1 MNPRRPPESTSRPPR
16 HPRPD
21 TRKRMLLVAGVL
33 GLASVGLIARAIDLQ
48 VVHQKFLQ
56 AQGDARFLRDVPIPV
71 SRGTIYDRNG
81 VPLAVSTPMLSLW
94 ANPEQLLQHANR
106 IPELA
111 KALDVNAV
119 DLARKLEK
127 RSDREFVYLRRL
139 MPPAAAKAVLA
150 LDIPGVN
157 AQREYKRYYPDGAA
171 TAHVLGFTN
180 VDDHGQEGLE
190 LAYDGWLAGKP
201 GEKRV
206 IRDRFGRIVENVEQI
221 RAPVPGRN
229 ITLSIDSRIQYLAYS
244 ALSEAIEKR
253 HAASGSMVILDPRN
267 GEILAMVNVP
277 SYNPNDLDHST
288 AEQRRNRA
296 VTDVTEPGS
305 TMKPFTIST
314 ALESGKWTPTTPINT
329 NPGWF
334 VIDGHTIRDDSN
346 NGLIDVSHV
355 ITYSSNVGASKISLT
370 LTAQQMDK
378 VLHQFGF
385 GSSTGSGFPGEVG
398 GFIPP
403 PRTWGDFVK
412 ATIAF
417 GYGLNVTAL
426 QLADAY
432 AAIADGGIR
441 HTPTFIKGDDSP
453 GVRAEPAEIASE
465 IMAMLRTVVTPQGT
479 APQAAIPDYTVAGK
493 TGTAHLAI
501 AGGYAK
507 NRYAAL
513 FAGIVPATDP
523 RLVGVVIVRDA
534 GGRGNEYFGGLVSAP
549 VFREVMTG
557 ALRLLDIPPDN
568 VQQWYA
574 GGPVTPAPAPPAP
587 PAPQP
592 PAAPA
597 QPAPTA
603 VATRQTSG
611 VTP

>member
-1 MNPRRPPESTSRPPR
+1 MKLHRPPQNFPRPPR
-16 HPRPD
+16 RQRPD
-21 TRKRMLLVAGVL
+21 TRKRLVLVVGVLALATLGLVA
-33 GLASVGLIARAIDLQ
+33 RAVDLQ
-48 VVHQKFLQ
+48 VVHQAFLQ
-56 AQGDARFLRDVPIPV
+56 KQGDARFLRDVPIPV

-94 ANPEQLLQHANR
+94 ANPDELLQHADR

-111 KALDVNAV
+111 KALGVNAV
-119 DLARKLEK
+119 DLSRKLETK
-127 RSDREFVYLRRL
+127 NGREFVYLRRL
-139 MPPAAAKAVLA
+139 MPPEAAKAVLA

-157 AQREYKRYYPDGAA
+157 AQREYKRYYPEGAA
-171 TAHVLGFTN
+171 MAHVLGFTN
-180 VDDHGQEGLE
+180 IDDHGQEGLE

-206 IRDRFGRIVENVEQI
+206 IRDRLGHVVENVEQI
-221 RAPVPGRN
+221 KAPVPGHDL
-229 ITLSIDSRIQYLAYS
+229 TLSIDSRIQYLAYQ
-244 ALSEAIEKR
+244 ALADAIAKR

-277 SYNPNDLDHST
+277 SYNPNDLDNSSP
-288 AEQRRNRA
+288 AQRRNRA

-305 TMKPFTIST
+305 TMKPFTITT

-329 NPGWF
+329 NPGTF
-334 VIDGHTIRDDSN
+334 TIDGHLIRDDSN
-346 NGLIDVSHV
+346 NGLIDVGRV
-355 ITYSSNVGASKISLT
+355 ITVSSNVGTSKISLT
-370 LTAQQMDK
+370 LTAQQMAG

-385 GSSTGSGFPGEVG
+385 GASTGSGFPGEVG
-398 GFIPP
+398 GYIPP

-412 ATIAF
+412 ATISF

-426 QLADAY
+426 QLAQAY
-432 AAIADGGIR
+432 AAIADGGVK
-441 HTPTFIKGDDSP
+441 HTPTFVKGDDNP
-453 GVRAEPAEIASE
+453 GVRVEPQKISDEV
-465 IMAMLRTVVTPQGT
+465 MAMLRTVVGAPPAT

-501 AGGYAK
+501 AGGYSR

-513 FAGIVPATDP
+513 FCGIVPASDP

-534 GGRGNEYFGGLVSAP
+534 GGHGGEYFGGLVSAP
-549 VFREVMTG
+549 VFRDVMTG

-574 GGPVTPAPAPPAP
+574 GGPVTPAPAPPP
-587 PAPQP
+587 V
-592 PAAPA
+592 
-597 QPAPTA
+597 QPAGAVAAARPTA
-603 VATRQTSG
+603 RGAQ
-611 VTP
+611 

>member
-1 MNPRRPPESTSRPPR
+1 MKLQRPPKKFSRPPR
-16 HPRPD
+16 RQRPD
-21 TRKRMLLVAGVL
+21 ARKRLLLVVGVL
-33 GLASVGLIARAIDLQ
+33 AVAALGLVARAVDLQ
-48 VVHQKFLQ
+48 VVHQAFLQ
-56 AQGDARFLRDVPIPV
+56 KQGDARFLRDVPIPV

-94 ANPEQLLQHANR
+94 ANPDELLQHTDR

-111 KALDVNAV
+111 KALGVNAV
-119 DLARKLEK
+119 DLSRKLET
-127 RSDREFVYLRRL
+127 RNGREFVYLRRL
-139 MPPAAAKAVLA
+139 MPPEAAKAILA

-157 AQREYKRYYPDGAA
+157 AQREYRRYYPEGAA
-171 TAHVLGFTN
+171 MAHVLGFTN
-180 VDDHGQEGLE
+180 IDDHGQEGLE

-206 IRDRFGRIVENVEQI
+206 IRDRLGHVVENVEQI
-221 RAPVPGRN
+221 KAPVPGHDL
-229 ITLSIDSRIQYLAYS
+229 TLSIDSRIQYLAYQ
-244 ALSEAIEKR
+244 ALADAVVNR

-277 SYNPNDLDHST
+277 SYNPNDLDSSNP
-288 AEQRRNRA
+288 AQRRNRA

-305 TMKPFTIST
+305 TMKPFTITT
-314 ALESGKWTPTTPINT
+314 ALESGKWTPTTPVNT
-329 NPGWF
+329 NPGTF
-334 VIDGHTIRDDSN
+334 TIDGHLIRDDSN
-346 NGLIDVSHV
+346 NGLIDVGRV
-355 ITYSSNVGASKISLT
+355 ITVSSNVGASKISLT
-370 LTAQQMDK
+370 LTPQQMAG

-385 GSSTGSGFPGEVG
+385 GTSTGSGFPGEVG
-398 GFIPP
+398 GYIPP

-412 ATIAF
+412 ATISF

-426 QLADAY
+426 QLAQAY
-432 AAIADGGIR
+432 AAIADGGVK
-441 HTPTFIKGDDSP
+441 HTPTFVAGDDNP
-453 GVRAEPAEIASE
+453 GVRVEPQQISAEV
-465 IMAMLRTVVTPQGT
+465 MAMLRTVVGAPPAT

-501 AGGYAK
+501 AGGYSR

-513 FAGIVPATDP
+513 FCGIVPASDP

-534 GGRGNEYFGGLVSAP
+534 GGHGGEYFGGLVSAP

-574 GGPVTPAPAPPAP
+574 GGPVTPA
-587 PAPQP
+587 
-592 PAAPA
+592 
-597 QPAPTA
+597 QPAGA
-603 VATRQTSG
+603 VAAARPVQAG
-611 VTP
+611 TP